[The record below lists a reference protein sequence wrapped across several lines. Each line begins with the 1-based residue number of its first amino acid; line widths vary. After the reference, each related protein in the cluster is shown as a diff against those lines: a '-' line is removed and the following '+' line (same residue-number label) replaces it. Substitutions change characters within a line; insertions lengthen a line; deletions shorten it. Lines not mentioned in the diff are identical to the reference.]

1 MVLAS
6 ALLCLALN
14 VYYESRS
21 EPILG
26 QYAVAAVTMN
36 RADDDKSKVC
46 EVVTKPHQFSWT
58 TKRVRRKGDT
68 FTLAKSAAP
77 TDDDDAW
84 ATAKRVAWQTLHG
97 HKVDVTHGATF
108 YHANYVRPAWR
119 RGMKQTAV
127 IGKHIFYVQT

>member
-6 ALLCLALN
+6 ALMCLALN
-14 VYYESRS
+14 VYFESRS

-36 RADDDKSKVC
+36 RADDDTGKVC

-58 TKRVRRKGDT
+58 TSRVRRRGDSYM
-68 FTLAKSAAP
+68 LVKSATP
-77 TDDDDAW
+77 KDDDAW
-84 ATAKRVAWQTLHG
+84 ATAKKVAWQTLHG
-97 HKVDVTHGATF
+97 HKIDVTHGATF

-119 RGMKQTAV
+119 KGFKRSAT
-127 IGKHIFYVQT
+127 IGKHIFYTQT

>member
-36 RADDDKSKVC
+36 RADGDKSKVC

-58 TKRVRRKGDT
+58 TRRVRRKGDSY
-68 FTLAKSAAP
+68 TLVRSAAP
-77 TDDDDAW
+77 KDEEAW
-84 ATAKRVAWQTLHG
+84 EVAKKVAWQTLHG
-97 HKVDVTHGATF
+97 HKIDVTHGATF

-119 RGMKQTAV
+119 KGVKRSAV
-127 IGKHIFYVQT
+127 IGKHIFYTQT